1 MMKSLASQAERSMTG
16 VPIQLIRKELLVSAS
31 EGGDTLDR
39 LPVYTL
45 TFEIPSG
52 SEFTGRAQPF
62 EDVRIDMGEVVKM
75 VIPNYK
81 PKSYSMSA
89 LRASEHEFDLT
100 IKMYPNGRA
109 SGHLNRLQIGDTT
122 HAFGMRNLT
131 RVRNPG
137 SFFGG
142 IAYGVGI
149 TEILPV
155 ARAELEKGD
164 GSSTKVVV
172 LWAGRTRMDLF
183 WNDQIKEMEE
193 TWGKERFE
201 IVYMFS
207 REERY
212 ANLTRIRNPG
222 SFFGGIAYGVGITE
236 ILPVARAELE
246 KGDSTKVVVLW
257 AGRTRMDLFWKDQ
270 IKEME
275 ERYGKERFEIVY
287 IFSREEEEVEEERVL
302 YGRINKDVLRDVFET
317 RLLGC
322 EGLTQEDARFLVI
335 GTKPMMRMTE
345 GLLGDIG
352 YPFPPHALFV

>member
-52 SEFTGRAQPF
+52 GEFTGRAQPF

-100 IKMYPNGRA
+100 VKMYPNGRA

-164 GSSTKVVV
+164 GS
-172 LWAGRTRMDLF
+172 
-183 WNDQIKEMEE
+183 
-193 TWGKERFE
+193 
-201 IVYMFS
+201 
-207 REERY
+207 
-212 ANLTRIRNPG
+212 
-222 SFFGGIAYGVGITE
+222 
-236 ILPVARAELE
+236 
-246 KGDSTKVVVLW
+246 STKVVVLW

>member
-1 MMKSLASQAERSMTG
+1 MMKSLVSQAERSMSG

-52 SEFTGRAQPF
+52 SEFTGRAQSF

-89 LRASEHEFDLT
+89 LRASDHEFDLT
-100 IKMYPNGRA
+100 VKMYPNGRA
-109 SGHLNRLQIGDTT
+109 SGHLDRLQIGDTT
-122 HAFGMRNLT
+122 HAFGMCNI
-131 RVRNPG
+131 
-137 SFFGG
+137 S
-142 IAYGVGI
+142 
-149 TEILPV
+149 
-155 ARAELEKGD
+155 
-164 GSSTKVVV
+164 
-172 LWAGRTRMDLF
+172 
-183 WNDQIKEMEE
+183 
-193 TWGKERFE
+193 
-201 IVYMFS
+201 
-207 REERY
+207 
-212 ANLTRIRNPG
+212 RIRNPG

-236 ILPVARAELE
+236 ILPVAQAELE

-287 IFSREEEEVEEERVL
+287 MFSREEEEVEEERVL

-322 EGLTQEDARFLVI
+322 EGLTHEDARFLVI

-345 GLLGDIG
+345 GLLGEIG
-352 YPFPPHALFV
+352 YPFPPHALFVSK

>member
-1 MMKSLASQAERSMTG
+1 MIKSLVSQAERSMSR
-16 VPIQLIRKELLVSAS
+16 VPIQLTRKEMLVSAL
-31 EGGDTLDR
+31 EGDSLYR

-52 SEFTGRAQPF
+52 SQFTGRAQPF

-89 LRASEHEFDLT
+89 LRASDKEFDLT
-100 IKMYPNGRA
+100 VKMYPNGRA
-109 SGHLNRLQIGDTT
+109 SGHLDRLQIGDTT

-131 RVRNPG
+131 R
-137 SFFGG
+137 
-142 IAYGVGI
+142 
-149 TEILPV
+149 
-155 ARAELEKGD
+155 
-164 GSSTKVVV
+164 
-172 LWAGRTRMDLF
+172 M
-183 WNDQIKEMEE
+183 
-193 TWGKERFE
+193 
-201 IVYMFS
+201 
-207 REERY
+207 
-212 ANLTRIRNPG
+212 RNPG

-270 IKEME
+270 IKELE
-275 ERYGKERFEIVY
+275 ERYGKERFEMVY
-287 IFSREEEEVEEERVL
+287 IFSREKEEVEEERVL
-302 YGRINKDVLRDVFET
+302 YGRINTDVLREVFET
-317 RLLGC
+317 RLLEC
-322 EGLTQEDARFLVI
+322 EGLKQEDARFLVI

-352 YPFPPHALFV
+352 YPFPPHALFVSK

>member
-1 MMKSLASQAERSMTG
+1 MIKSLVSQAERSMSG
-16 VPIQLIRKELLVSAS
+16 VPIQLIRKEMLVSAS
-31 EGGDTLDR
+31 EGDSLDR

-52 SEFTGRAQPF
+52 SQFTGRAQPF

-89 LRASEHEFDLT
+89 LRASDKEFDLT
-100 IKMYPNGRA
+100 VKMYPNGRA
-109 SGHLNRLQIGDTT
+109 SGHLDRLQIGDTT

-131 RVRNPG
+131 R
-137 SFFGG
+137 
-142 IAYGVGI
+142 
-149 TEILPV
+149 
-155 ARAELEKGD
+155 
-164 GSSTKVVV
+164 
-172 LWAGRTRMDLF
+172 M
-183 WNDQIKEMEE
+183 
-193 TWGKERFE
+193 
-201 IVYMFS
+201 
-207 REERY
+207 
-212 ANLTRIRNPG
+212 RNPG

-270 IKEME
+270 IKELE
-275 ERYGKERFEIVY
+275 ERYGKERFEMVY
-287 IFSREEEEVEEERVL
+287 IFSREKEEVEEERVL
-302 YGRINKDVLRDVFET
+302 YGRINTDVLREVFET
-317 RLLGC
+317 RLLEC
-322 EGLTQEDARFLVI
+322 EGLKQEDARFLVI

-352 YPFPPHALFV
+352 YPFPPHALFVSK